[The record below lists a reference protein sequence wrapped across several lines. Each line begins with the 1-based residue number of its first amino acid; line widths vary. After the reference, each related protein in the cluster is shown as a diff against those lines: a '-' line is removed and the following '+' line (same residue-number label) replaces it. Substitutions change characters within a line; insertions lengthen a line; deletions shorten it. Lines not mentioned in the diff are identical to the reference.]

1 MLKVWQKFHFPH
13 HLTGSSHRFS
23 QLGGKHQAQI
33 LTDIKGRFQ
42 SLDVGCDPRDAVD
55 AHLLHPTALY
65 LLHALAKDINHIRGV
80 EAVLFAVLTPF
91 IEMTVRCQSLSC
103 SVCGSS

>member
-1 MLKVWQKFHFPH
+1 MRK
-13 HLTGSSHRFS
+13 TAAS
-23 QLGGKHQAQI
+23 GKHQAQI

-42 SLDVGCDPRDAVD
+42 SLDIGCNPRDAVD
-55 AHLLHPTALY
+55 AHLLHSTALY
-65 LLHALAKDINHIRGV
+65 LLHALAKDINHLRGA
-80 EAVLFAVLTPF
+80 EAVLLAVLTPF